1 MPLNHISLLPRDTS
15 SAPISVD
22 ISGAASHLEMNNRRN
37 MSNHATAFGGT
48 DVTYRTSVIRNQ
60 RKFFKLKFIFGA
72 WNVRTTNDSVDSIRP
87 ERATA
92 IIFKELDKYNIDICA
107 LSEVRRPGSGNVIE
121 RSHTIFWSGGEK
133 KEAGVGFAIS
143 NNLLTN
149 TDLNPISV
157 SDRMM
162 YLRLRNLMESIQRS

>member
-1 MPLNHISLLPRDTS
+1 
-15 SAPISVD
+15 
-22 ISGAASHLEMNNRRN
+22 MNNRRN

-92 IIFKELDKYNIDICA
+92 IICKELEKYNIDICA
-107 LSEVRRPGSGNVIE
+107 LSKVRRPVATPYSGVVVKRKRQVKVLQSVI
-121 RSHTIFWSGGEK
+121 I
-133 KEAGVGFAIS
+133 
-143 NNLLTN
+143 
-149 TDLNPISV
+149 
-157 SDRMM
+157 
-162 YLRLRNLMESIQRS
+162 YLQTQI